1 MIEYVTE
8 EILSELIEDE
18 EYVGVF
24 YSGQNCI
31 PEKEEEEDFLD
42 NKDDDD
48 DEETL
53 TECEKILRGLETIDD
68 ELSNIGIAFVQT
80 DNEDYPFR

>member
-1 MIEYVTE
+1 MNFT
-8 EILSELIEDE
+8 
-18 EYVGVF
+18 
-24 YSGQNCI
+24 
-31 PEKEEEEDFLD
+31 LD

>member
-1 MIEYVTE
+1 MKILEQRSLTVNSIYRGPETANAIIKWLALLKEENMIEYVTE

-31 PEKEEEEDFLD
+31 PQKDDEEDFLQ
-42 NKDDDD
+42 
-48 DEETL
+48 
-53 TECEKILRGLETIDD
+53 GHP
-68 ELSNIGIAFVQT
+68 S
-80 DNEDYPFR
+80 

>member
-31 PEKEEEEDFLD
+31 PQKDDEEDFLGMVSH
-42 NKDDDD
+42 
-48 DEETL
+48 
-53 TECEKILRGLETIDD
+53 KISLIMIFGHNSFIKGEQFL
-68 ELSNIGIAFVQT
+68 
-80 DNEDYPFR
+80 